1 MAGQERAWVILLAGG
16 EGTRLRGTTVG
27 GIRFDRPKQFCRFDD
42 HRTLL
47 AIALERARRMTDSSR
62 ILPVVCG
69 RHREWWQPELA
80 TLPPENVLAQP
91 DNRGNAVAIFH
102 ALFQILRRDENPVVL
117 LLPSD
122 HAVEEEAILAG
133 AVSEAARTV
142 RAPGQPIVL
151 LGMTPE
157 NADPQYGWI
166 LPGAAEGATRRV
178 EAFHEKPSDELA
190 AALMR
195 RGALWNTFIFACTA
209 LGLLRLFEETRPD
222 LLETYPGSL
231 LGSEQDPLALARF
244 YERLGAIDFSRD
256 ILAKAAHRLRLMPV
270 PPCGWTDLGTP
281 VRVEAWLRRRDRAA
295 ATASYGR
302 GTVCEMARM

>member
-1 MAGQERAWVILLAGG
+1 MVGHEGAWVILLAGG
-16 EGTRLRGTTVG
+16 EGTRLRGATLG
-27 GIRFDRPKQFCRFDD
+27 GIRFDRPKQFCRLDGI
-42 HRTLL
+42 RTLL

-69 RHREWWQPELA
+69 RHREWWQPDLA
-80 TLPPENVLAQP
+80 SLPPGNVLAQP
-91 DNRGNAVAIFH
+91 GNRGNAVAIFP
-102 ALFQILRRDENPVVL
+102 ALFQILRRDENSVVL

-122 HAVEEEAILAG
+122 HAVEEETILAG
-133 AVSEAARTV
+133 ALVEAARAA
-142 RAPGQPIVL
+142 RGQGHPIVL

-157 NADPQYGWI
+157 DPDPQYGWI
-166 LPGAAEGATRRV
+166 LPGVAEGATRRV
-178 EAFHEKPSDELA
+178 EAFQEKPSEAQA
-190 AALMR
+190 AELMR

-231 LGSEQDPLALARF
+231 LGKEQDPLALARF

-270 PPCGWTDLGTP
+270 QPCGWTDLGTP
-281 VRVEAWLRRRDRAA
+281 ARVEAWLGRHHPATAGVPYGRAA
-295 ATASYGR
+295 
-302 GTVCEMARM
+302 VCEMARM